1 MCSVVSLNFVLN
13 IPKFLFLISC
23 IPIIFSFG
31 IRIPIIFSCKYPVS
45 PQPLMGPHKATFV
58 ASDKP
63 FESTRQKTRQDKTN
77 RQLAQKTNARK
88 KLYKSQ
94 KPTNALSFNLETS
107 VASSVSFNS
116 RSLRKAVKIKAQLTF
131 AEYLKRNSIVMFS
144 WQ

>member
-1 MCSVVSLNFVLN
+1 MQCR
-13 IPKFLFLISC
+13 IPKLRVEYAQISFFNILYPYNFFLRYPYPYNFFLQIS
-23 IPIIFSFG
+23 
-31 IRIPIIFSCKYPVS
+31 RIP
-45 PQPLMGPHKATFV
+45 ATLNG
-58 ASDKP
+58 ASQGHICSFRQTFRIDK
-63 FESTRQKTRQDKTN
+63 TKTRQDKTN

-116 RSLRKAVKIKAQLTF
+116 RSLRQAVKIKAQLTF